1 LTPGNHFP
9 RDAIA
14 VRARG
19 DNVGLGAR
27 RTIATNRPLGGETSL
42 MDCRG
47 YAAILAI
54 ALLSPGRG
62 TFVAGAVAGAGVT
75 NYAAPRGGS
84 WQQQATANQS
94 SGASQTS
101 GTQQETNPPTA
112 GSAQH
117 SVTVQFDYDFTKT
130 PACTA
135 KVTKACVQ
143 KFNVYDISGDK
154 PYLLFSIPAPQNA
167 HGVMKGITATS
178 PRMWFAIGSHRIGVS
193 AQMPDGVKSPPR
205 DCKVIIEIKA
215 DSPPSPPDSH

>member
-1 LTPGNHFP
+1 M
-9 RDAIA
+9 
-14 VRARG
+14 
-19 DNVGLGAR
+19 
-27 RTIATNRPLGGETSL
+27 NRPLRGEASL

-47 YAAILAI
+47 YAVILAI
-54 ALLSPGRG
+54 ALLSPELGIFVG
-62 TFVAGAVAGAGVT
+62 STFARTGVAE
-75 NYAAPRGGS
+75 YAAPRGGS
-84 WQQQATANQS
+84 WQQQAAAGQS
-94 SGASQTS
+94 SGATQSS
-101 GTQQETNPPTA
+101 GMQQGDTQNGTNPPTA

-117 SVTVQFDYDFTKT
+117 SITVQFDYDFTKT

-167 HGVMKGITATS
+167 HGVMKGIAATS

-193 AQMPDGVKSPPR
+193 AQMPDGEKSPPR

-215 DSPPSPPDSH
+215 DSPTSPPASQ